1 MKRLLKNVSFDV
13 KSLFTSVPLE
23 YTIDITIKRIFEDHE
38 IMTIFTKSE
47 MKKLL
52 TLCTKNLHFLF
63 NNEIYIQIDG
73 VAMGSPL
80 GPVIAH
86 IFMVDLKTTW

>member
-1 MKRLLKNVSFDV
+1 
-13 KSLFTSVPLE
+13 
-23 YTIDITIKRIFEDHE
+23 
-38 IMTIFTKSE
+38 MTIFTKSE